1 MRNMSSRALI
11 PCLVAA
17 IVTAAEVLTG
27 SAALA
32 TAPSPGTV
40 QVTGT
45 QLKSALLP
53 PSAFGHGGDF
63 EVQNSG
69 RTLEHATHPDLASIR
84 CSLFS
89 VLLGDSTLPGDPGFG
104 FGATATATA
113 DAVSNGSRSYL
124 QAVYQFA
131 NARTAGSLYAQT
143 YAKYATCRSF
153 VVSGERIRLN
163 SESIIRLGGRPAF
176 QVTQTIYTSGF
187 DAPPPYETRT
197 VFTVDGADAFILNSG
212 TGRDASPASA
222 TPAAL
227 VLGLIARVQAL
238 R

>member
-1 MRNMSSRALI
+1 MRNMSFRAFI

-17 IVTAAEVLTG
+17 TVMAAEVLAG

-32 TAPSPGTV
+32 TTPSPGTV

-45 QLKSALLP
+45 QLRSALLP
-53 PSAFGHGGDF
+53 LSAFGHGGDF
-63 EVQNSG
+63 EVQDSG
-69 RTLEHATHPDLASIR
+69 RTLEHAARPDVASIR

-89 VLLGDSTLPGDPGFG
+89 VLLGDSTLPDGPGFG
-104 FGATATATA
+104 FGATATATE
-113 DAVSNGSRSYL
+113 DGVTNGARSYL
-124 QAVYQFA
+124 QAAYQFA
-131 NARTAGSLYAQT
+131 NARTAGSLYAQA
-143 YAKYATCRSF
+143 YAKYTTCRSF
-153 VVSGERIRLN
+153 VLSGERIRLN
-163 SESIIRLGGRPAF
+163 SESVTRLGGRQAF

-187 DAPPPYETRT
+187 DAPPPYETKT
-197 VFTVDGADAFILNSG
+197 LVTVDGADAFILNSG

-227 VLGLIARVQAL
+227 ILGLIARVQAL

>member
-1 MRNMSSRALI
+1 MMRNMSSRALI
-11 PCLVAA
+11 ACLVAA
-17 IVTAAEVLTG
+17 IVTAAGVLAG
-27 SAALA
+27 PAALA

-40 QVTGT
+40 QVTGS

-53 PSAFGHGGDF
+53 LSAFGHGGDY
-63 EVQNSG
+63 EVQDSG
-69 RTLEHATHPDLASIR
+69 RTLEHAAHPDVASIG

-104 FGATATATA
+104 FGATATATEEV
-113 DAVSNGSRSYL
+113 VSNGYL

-153 VVSGERIRLN
+153 VISGGRIRLN
-163 SESIIRLGGRPAF
+163 SESITRLGGRQAF
-176 QVTQTIYTSGF
+176 QVTQTIYNSGP
-187 DAPPPYETRT
+187 DAPPPYETKT
-197 VFTVDGADAFILNSG
+197 LFTVDGADAFILNYG

-227 VLGLIARVQAL
+227 ILGLIARVQAL